1 MKKIFLFGGT
11 GFIGSYF
18 ANIYKNDKSLKIIK
32 INTINHKHL
41 NLISENKVKL
51 FWTRVL
57 RKTNTI
63 VYLSFNNDLKDLNK
77 NFKKN
82 LSKTLMPLNV
92 LIRLISALKKKTKII
107 YLSTASIYG
116 NQEKIPVNE
125 KAKINI
131 LNKYDLLKYL
141 SENILIS
148 SKNKFLN
155 YQILRLS
162 NVYGPNLS
170 KKKQNNRQIISK
182 IIFNCLKKRE
192 INIFGSGKY
201 YRDFVH
207 VEDVSKAIKKISINN
222 SIKKNQI
229 YNIGS
234 GNKITLINLF
244 KIISKNIEKKTNQK
258 IIFKFIKNVDK
269 NDNSFKRNYQSNINK
284 AKKYL
289 KWSTKIRLINGIN
302 NLIDFIHGKN

>member
-18 ANIYKNDKSLKIIK
+18 TDTFKNDKSLKIVK
-32 INTINHKHL
+32 INKTSYTHS
-41 NLISENKVKL
+41 NLISEDKVKL
-51 FWTRVL
+51 FWTKIL
-57 RKTNTI
+57 NKTDTI
-63 VYLSFNNDLKDLNK
+63 IYLSFNNDLNDLNR

-82 LSKTLMPLNV
+82 LSKTLIPLNI
-92 LIRLISALKKKTKII
+92 LIKLISTLKKKTKII

-116 NQEKIPVNE
+116 NQKKIPVNE

-131 LNKYDLLKYL
+131 MNKYDLLKNL
-141 SENILIS
+141 SENILIN
-148 SKNKFLN
+148 SKNNFLD

-170 KKKQNNRQIISK
+170 KKKQDNRQIISK
-182 IIFNCLKKRE
+182 IIYNCFKKKE
-192 INIFGSGKY
+192 INIFGSGNY

-207 VEDVSKAIKKISINN
+207 VEDVSKVIKKISIDN

-244 KIISKNIEKKTNQK
+244 KKISKNIEIRTNKK
-258 IIFKFIKNVDK
+258 IIFRFIKNIDK
-269 NDNSFKRNYQSNINK
+269 SDQSFIRNYQSNINK

-289 KWSTKIRLINGIN
+289 KWSAKIKLIDGIN
-302 NLIDFIHGKN
+302 NLIDFIHGKS

>member
-18 ANIYKNDKSLKIIK
+18 TNIFKNDKSLKIIK
-32 INTINHKHL
+32 INTINYTHL
-41 NLISENKVKL
+41 NLISEDKIKL

-57 RKTNTI
+57 NKTNTI
-63 VYLSFNNDLKDLNK
+63 VYLSFNNDLNDLNK

-92 LIRLISALKKKTKII
+92 LIRLISTLKKKTKII

-116 NQEKIPVNE
+116 NQKKIPVNE

-192 INIFGSGKY
+192 ISIFGSGNY

-258 IIFKFIKNVDK
+258 IIFKFIKNIDK
-269 NDNSFKRNYQSNINK
+269 IDDSFKRNYQSNINK

>member
-18 ANIYKNDKSLKIIK
+18 ADVFKNDKSFKIVK
-32 INTINHKHL
+32 INKTSYTHS
-41 NLISENKVKL
+41 NLISKDKVKL
-51 FWTRVL
+51 FWTKIL
-57 RKTNTI
+57 NKTDTI
-63 VYLSFNNDLKDLNK
+63 VYLSFNNDLNDLNR

-82 LSKTLMPLNV
+82 LSKTLMPLNI
-92 LIRLISALKKKTKII
+92 LIKLISTLKRKTKII

-116 NQEKIPVNE
+116 NQKKIPVNE

-131 LNKYDLLKYL
+131 MNKYDLLKYL

-148 SKNKFLN
+148 SKSKFLD

-170 KKKQNNRQIISK
+170 KKKQENRQIISK
-182 IIFNCLKKRE
+182 IIYNCFKKKE
-192 INIFGSGKY
+192 INIFGSGNY

-207 VEDVSKAIKKISINN
+207 VEDVSKVIKKISINN

-244 KIISKNIEKKTNQK
+244 KKISNNIEIKTNQK
-258 IIFKFIKNVDK
+258 IIFNFIKKINK
-269 NDNSFKRNYQSNINK
+269 SDNSFKRNYQSNTNK

-289 KWSTKIRLINGIN
+289 KWSAKIKLIEGIN
-302 NLIDFIHGKN
+302 NLIDFIHGKS

>member
-244 KIISKNIEKKTNQK
+244 KIISKNIEKKNNQK

>member
-57 RKTNTI
+57 NKTNTI

>member
-57 RKTNTI
+57 NKTNTI

-92 LIRLISALKKKTKII
+92 LIRLISTLKKKTKII

>member
-18 ANIYKNDKSLKIIK
+18 TDTFKNDKSFKIVK
-32 INTINHKHL
+32 INKTSYTHS
-41 NLISENKVKL
+41 NLISEDKVKL
-51 FWTRVL
+51 FWTKIL
-57 RKTNTI
+57 NKTDTI
-63 VYLSFNNDLKDLNK
+63 VYLSFNNDLNDLNR

-82 LSKTLMPLNV
+82 LSKTLIPLNI
-92 LIRLISALKKKTKII
+92 LIKLISTLKKKTKII

-116 NQEKIPVNE
+116 NQKKIPVNE

-131 LNKYDLLKYL
+131 MNKYDLLKNL
-141 SENILIS
+141 SENILIN
-148 SKNKFLN
+148 SKNNFLD

-170 KKKQNNRQIISK
+170 KKKQDNRQIISK
-182 IIFNCLKKRE
+182 IIYNCFKKKE
-192 INIFGSGKY
+192 INIFGSGNY

-207 VEDVSKAIKKISINN
+207 VEDVSKVIKKISINN

-244 KIISKNIEKKTNQK
+244 KKISKNIEIRTNKK
-258 IIFKFIKNVDK
+258 IIFRFIKNIDK
-269 NDNSFKRNYQSNINK
+269 SDQSFIRNYQSNINK

-289 KWSTKIRLINGIN
+289 KWSAKIKLIDGIN
-302 NLIDFIHGKN
+302 NLIDFIHGKS